1 MKATKLACL
10 ILAAGTIVPIA
21 AHADKPK
28 VDPANAARSAQG
40 VAHAIGLWGDEMSR
54 IFKTIPDPNGRKSEI
69 DKKNRAMKDGLI
81 SLQCNATSDF
91 KDGEAG
97 IRKAVIDQLDQKLIP
112 IDVTVK
118 AACNSRN
125 VWEVDITF
133 SKFLNSKVT
142 VAKVVDV
149 AADKAKDEARL
160 EAAKRLVEGYAN
172 KWENDISLWV
182 EKWFELPDCGNAC
195 KNPITSSTEVAIQK
209 VNAVACDP
217 RDENN
222 TLPNSTV
229 KMFNDRANRSAETAA
244 HKLSKGK
251 RRLIQ
256 FTAKCEGGKLVL
268 APQYAL

>member
-1 MKATKLACL
+1 MEISVKATKLACL
-10 ILAAGTIVPIA
+10 ILAAGTIFPIA

-28 VDPANAARSAQG
+28 VDPAYAAKAAQG
-40 VAHAIGLWGDEMSR
+40 VAHAIGLWGDEMSK
-54 IFKTIPDPNGRKSEI
+54 IFKTIPDQNARKSEI
-69 DKKNRAMKDGLI
+69 DKKNKVMKDGLM

-118 AACNSRN
+118 AACNSKN
-125 VWEVDITF
+125 LWEVDIQF
-133 SKFLNSKVT
+133 SKFINGKVT
-142 VAKVVDV
+142 VSKVEVVDV
-149 AADKAKDEARL
+149 AAEKAKDQARL

-195 KNPITSSTEVAIQK
+195 KMQITSSTEVAIPK
-209 VNAVACDP
+209 ANAVACDP

-229 KMFNDRANRSAETAA
+229 KMFND
-244 HKLSKGK
+244 
-251 RRLIQ
+251 
-256 FTAKCEGGKLVL
+256 
-268 APQYAL
+268 

>member
-1 MKATKLACL
+1 MEISVKATKLACL
-10 ILAAGTIVPIA
+10 ILAAGTIFPIA

-28 VDPANAARSAQG
+28 VDPAYAAKAAQG
-40 VAHAIGLWGDEMSR
+40 VAHAIGLWGDEMSK

-118 AACNSRN
+118 AACNSSNR
-125 VWEVDITF
+125 WEVDITF
-133 SKFLNSKVT
+133 SKFLNGKVT

-149 AADKAKDEARL
+149 AAEKARL
-160 EAAKRLVEGYAN
+160 DAAKRLVEGYAN

-195 KNPITSSTEVAIQK
+195 KNQIVSSTEVAVQK
-209 VNAVACDP
+209 VHAVACDP
-217 RDENN
+217 QDENN

-244 HKLSKGK
+244 HKLAKGK

-256 FTAKCEGGKLVL
+256 FSAKCEGGKLVL
-268 APQYAL
+268 EPQYAL